1 MENFF
6 RSKRFK
12 ILITVIAVLF
22 GIMLYGASS
31 DGVASIPEKMLSYL
45 TWPFQQISSA
55 ATGATTGFFDK
66 YLHVDDT
73 IAERDA
79 LQQEVNDL
87 RSQLIDDTQLQQE
100 NESLRTMLGIAQEHQ
115 DYTFLNASIIGWDQ
129 KSTFTI
135 NKGENHG
142 VAVNDAIITDA
153 GLVGIVSK
161 VSSTTA
167 TVKTLYSTAID
178 VGAKELNS
186 GKIGVVTGDLNLA
199 EDGYCRMQYLE
210 SEVSIGDTI
219 VTSGS
224 GGILPSGLAIGRV
237 VDVQLERNS
246 PTYYATIEPFND
258 IEELTQVFVI
268 TSFAG
273 QDQG

>member
-31 DGVASIPEKMLSYL
+31 DGIASIPEKLLSYI

-55 ATGATTGFFDK
+55 ATGATNGFFDK
-66 YLHVDDT
+66 YLNVDQT

-87 RSQLIDDTQLQQE
+87 RQQIIDNTELEQE
-100 NESLRTMLGIAQEHQ
+100 NECRRAMLGIAEEHE
-115 DYTFLNASIIGWDQ
+115 DYTFLSASISGWDQ
-129 KSTFTI
+129 SSSFTSSE
-135 NKGENHG
+135 GENQG

-199 EDGYCRMQYLE
+199 EDGYCLMRYLE

>member
-31 DGVASIPEKMLSYL
+31 DGIASMPEKLFSYL

-66 YLHVDDT
+66 YLNVDQT

-87 RSQLIDDTQLQQE
+87 RQPDHRQHRTGTGKRIPAHHAGHRRGARGLHLPQRQHHRLGPEFYLYHQQ
-100 NESLRTMLGIAQEHQ
+100 RRKPRRG
-115 DYTFLNASIIGWDQ
+115 
-129 KSTFTI
+129 
-135 NKGENHG
+135 GERRHHHRRRFGG
-142 VAVNDAIITDA
+142 V
-153 GLVGIVSK
+153 VSK

-199 EDGYCRMQYLE
+199 EDGYCLMRYLE

>member
-22 GIMLYGASS
+22 GMMLYSASS
-31 DGVASIPEKMLSYL
+31 DGIASMPEKLLSYI

-55 ATGATTGFFDK
+55 ATGATTGFLDK
-66 YLHVDDT
+66 YLNVDET

-79 LQQEVNDL
+79 LQEEVNEL
-87 RSQLIDDTQLQQE
+87 RSQLIDSTELEQE
-100 NESLRTMLGIAQEHQ
+100 NESLRSILGIAEEHE
-115 DYTFLNASIIGWDQ
+115 DYTFLNATIISWDQ
-129 KSTFTI
+129 STTFTI
-135 NKGENHG
+135 NKGENQG
-142 VAVNDAIITDA
+142 VSVNDAIITDA

-167 TVKTLYSTAID
+167 TVKTLYSTAIN
-178 VGAKELNS
+178 VGAKELSS
-186 GKIGVVTGDLNLA
+186 GRIGVVTGDLTLT
-199 EDGYCRMQYLE
+199 EDGYCLMQYLE
-210 SEVSIGDTI
+210 SEISIGDTI

-246 PTYYATIEPFND
+246 PTYYAVIEPYND

-268 TSFAG
+268 TSFSSEA
-273 QDQG
+273 QE